1 MVKSCLRY
9 LEEMLIPGKVVLITG
24 ASRGIGAACADAF
37 ALRSAQ
43 LSLTARSP
51 FERADALITAGDVTK
66 SADRVRIVEA
76 TLERFGRIDILIN
89 NAGQGSYRSALD
101 GSTDAEEEARRLFD
115 LNFFAPLALTQL
127 VVPHMRAAG
136 SGWIVN
142 VGSIAG
148 KIALPWM
155 PIYSA
160 TKFALGALTDAI
172 RIELAQ
178 DSIRAMQVCPG
189 YVDTPFHDHAIG
201 TPPSAISS
209 AKPFAISARRCAEDI
224 ARGVERDA
232 RTLVTPGF
240 TGWFAIWAER
250 LLPSLVDS
258 RLSRL
263 SK

>member
-1 MVKSCLRY
+1 V
-9 LEEMLIPGKVVLITG
+9 LIQGKVVLITG
-24 ASRGIGAACADAF
+24 ASGGIGAACADAF
-37 ALRSAQ
+37 ACRSAQ

-51 FERADALITAGDVTK
+51 FERADALVTPGDITK
-66 SADRVRIVEA
+66 PADRVRIVEA
-76 TLERFGRIDILIN
+76 TLKRFGRIDILIN

-101 GSTDAEEEARRLFD
+101 GAPDAEEEARRLFD
-115 LNFFAPLALTQL
+115 LNFFAPLAVTQL

-136 SGWIVN
+136 SGLIVN

-172 RIELAQ
+172 RIEVAR

-189 YVDTPFHDHAIG
+189 YVDTPFHEHAIG
-201 TPPSAISS
+201 KPPAAIAG
-209 AKPFAISARRCAEDI
+209 AKPFAISPRRCAEDI

-232 RTLVTPGF
+232 RTVVTPGF
-240 TGWFAIWAER
+240 GGWFFIWAER
-250 LLPSLVDS
+250 MLPSLVDS

>member
-1 MVKSCLRY
+1 V
-9 LEEMLIPGKVVLITG
+9 LISGKVVLITG

-37 ALRSAQ
+37 ARRSAV
-43 LSLTARSP
+43 LSLTARSA
-51 FERADALITAGDVTK
+51 FERGDALITAADITK
-66 SADRVRIVEA
+66 PTDRSRIVEA

-101 GSTDAEEEARRLFD
+101 PSIESEEEARRLFD

-136 SGWIVN
+136 SGMIVN

-148 KIALPWM
+148 KVALPWM

-160 TKFALGALTDAI
+160 TKFALGALTSAV
-172 RIELAQ
+172 RTEVAR

-189 YVDTPFHDHAIG
+189 YVNTPFHEHAIG
-201 TPPSAISS
+201 KPPSAVAG
-209 AKPFAISARRCAEDI
+209 AKPFAISPRHCAEAI

-232 RTLVTPGF
+232 RTVVTPSF
-240 TGWFAIWAER
+240 GWFFIWIER
-250 LLPSLVDS
+250 LFPTLVDS
-258 RLSRL
+258 RLSRIA
-263 SK
+263 K